1 MREIAAQYSLDLSEI
16 CFVGDHMND
25 LPVMRIVGLS
35 IAMNAKDEELKRI
48 ADHVVTDFTAIPR
61 IITSSA

>member
-1 MREIAAQYSLDLSEI
+1 MKDRHRFAERARKNTG
-16 CFVGDHMND
+16 F
-25 LPVMRIVGLS
+25 IVGLS